1 MVTLVKHEWHQVDSQ
16 FEIELDESLLSEIYP
31 DLDEDEITEKL
42 AQIESGEV
50 SVEEI
55 VEAAYDNNVDLEWD
69 RTYDDWW
76 TDRKGGYEVTYELG
90 EVFEY
95 EDNPERTLELN
106 EALEELKAEFDRLL
120 VEEEDKPTKD

>member
-106 EALEELKAEFDRLL
+106 EALEELKAEFHRLL